1 VIAVIRVPEE
11 TGAVAAQEERE
22 APSQSQTVEELF
34 ARLRAERSLQEG
46 APATGPGVAAAEY
59 QSDLL
64 GPAADGEE
72 AIVRGGTATTV
83 MTERAEELAVVAVK
97 VPREEPVEAEELGDV
112 EQGEQGEQGEEPGR
126 DLQLSRRD
134 DILGPVVAMLAR
146 RLKRALTDDQ
156 NEILAR
162 LRAEKGW
169 SPEVLLPEAEH
180 MQFYARASL
189 GQLLDAA
196 RSGTVFAGGKP
207 NEVVGIEDLAADLA
221 AAIVVP
227 LRRRLEGEGGETE
240 SGEDAAL
247 VEHVGAAFR
256 DWKGARVERLAGDE
270 AVAAFS
276 RAALAAT
283 PSGVLL
289 RWVVDDDGM
298 ECPDC
303 DDNALAGPVPRG
315 EAFPTGHPHPP
326 AHTGCRCLLAPPDA

>member
-1 VIAVIRVPEE
+1 VVAVVAAPEE
-11 TGAVAAQEERE
+11 TGAVAVQEESE
-22 APSQSQTVEELF
+22 VPSHSQTVEELF
-34 ARLRAERSLQEG
+34 ARLRAERNLQEG
-46 APATGPGVAAAEY
+46 APATGPDDAAGEHPR
-59 QSDLL
+59 DLL

-72 AIVRGGTATTV
+72 AIVRGRTATTV
-83 MTERAEELAVVAVK
+83 MTERVEELAVVGVK
-97 VPREEPVEAEELGDV
+97 VPREEPVDVEESEQAEEL
-112 EQGEQGEQGEEPGR
+112 ERAGEPAR
-126 DLQLSRRD
+126 DLRISRRD

-207 NEVVGIEDLAADLA
+207 NEVAGIEDLAADLA
-221 AAIVVP
+221 AAIVIP
-227 LRRRLEGEGGETE
+227 LRRRLEGEGGETG

-247 VEHVGAAFR
+247 VEHVGAAFH

-270 AVAAFS
+270 AVASFS

-283 PSGVLL
+283 PSGVSL

-326 AHTGCRCLLAPPDA
+326 AHTGCRCLLATDA

>member
-1 VIAVIRVPEE
+1 
-11 TGAVAAQEERE
+11 
-22 APSQSQTVEELF
+22 
-34 ARLRAERSLQEG
+34 
-46 APATGPGVAAAEY
+46 
-59 QSDLL
+59 
-64 GPAADGEE
+64 
-72 AIVRGGTATTV
+72 
-83 MTERAEELAVVAVK
+83 
-97 VPREEPVEAEELGDV
+97 
-112 EQGEQGEQGEEPGR
+112 
-126 DLQLSRRD
+126 
-134 DILGPVVAMLAR
+134 
-146 RLKRALTDDQ
+146 
-156 NEILAR
+156 
-162 LRAEKGW
+162 
-169 SPEVLLPEAEH
+169 VLLPEAEH

-207 NEVVGIEDLAADLA
+207 NEVAGIEDLAADLA
-221 AAIVVP
+221 AAVVVP

-283 PSGVLL
+283 PSGVSL

-326 AHTGCRCLLAPPDA
+326 AHTGCRCLLAPTDA